1 MIIGNGLVSSVF
13 NKNKKDYKNYL
24 VFASGVSNSK
34 ETNKEQFIR
43 EKELIL
49 KSIHENKNLTFLY
62 FSSVLVGITN
72 NDYYNHKLAME
83 ELIKK
88 ETDNYVIFRVPQ
100 IIGNLGNK
108 NNLVNYLRDSIINGS
123 EITIRQ
129 MVQRALI
136 DIEDLEKIVNYCKD
150 ACDERTLFLSH
161 IEKTDIIELVRI
173 ISDKLKIPA
182 ITKMDF
188 EFMDDNWFENNS
200 RTIRQAIECHEI
212 NSVGYTEKI
221 IKKYI

>member
-1 MIIGNGLVSSVF
+1 MIVGNGLISSVF
-13 NKNKKDYKNYL
+13 DKNKKDYENYL
-24 VFASGVSNSK
+24 VFSSGVSNSK

-43 EKELIL
+43 EKELVL
-49 KSIHENKNLTFLY
+49 KCIYENKNLTFLY

-72 NDYYNHKLAME
+72 NDYYNHKLEME

-88 ETDNYVIFRVPQ
+88 ETDNYIIFRLPQ

-108 NNLVNYLRDSIINGS
+108 NNIVNFLKDSIINGN
-123 EITIRQ
+123 EIIVRQ
-129 MVQRALI
+129 GVQRALI

-150 ACDERTLFLSH
+150 TCNKQTLFLSH
-161 IEKTDIIELVRI
+161 IEKKNINELVQI

-188 EFMDDNWFENNS
+188 EFGDDNWFEDNS
-200 RTIRQAIECHEI
+200 TIIRHAIECQKI
-212 NSVGYTEKI
+212 NSVDYTEKI

>member
-1 MIIGNGLVSSVF
+1 MIIGDGLISSVF

-34 ETNKEQFIR
+34 ETKIEEFER
-43 EKELIL
+43 EKALIL
-49 KSIHENKNLTFLY
+49 KSINENKDLTFIY

-72 NDYYNHKLAME
+72 NEYYNHKLAME
-83 ELIKK
+83 ELIKNQ
-88 ETDNYVIFRVPQ
+88 TDNYVIFRVPQ

-188 EFMDDNWFENNS
+188 EFRDDNWFEDNS
-200 RTIRQAIECHEI
+200 RTIRHAIECHEI